1 MLKEK
6 IKSDLESAVKE
17 KKTVDVSVLRMLLAS
32 ILNKEKEKRFKL
44 SQKPGL
50 NEKKLEE
57 ESQLNQEET
66 LSVVFSETKK
76 RKESIESFEKGARA
90 DLVEKEKQELEVLKK
105 YLPEQISDEEI
116 SKMAKEAIGKLGA
129 KEMKDMGGVIK
140 EIMSQVKGRA
150 DGSRVSQIV
159 KELLGND

>member
-1 MLKEK
+1 
-6 IKSDLESAVKE
+6 
-17 KKTVDVSVLRMLLAS
+17 
-32 ILNKEKEKRFKL
+32 
-44 SQKPGL
+44 
-50 NEKKLEE
+50 
-57 ESQLNQEET
+57 
-66 LSVVFSETKK
+66 
-76 RKESIESFEKGARA
+76 
-90 DLVEKEKQELEVLKK
+90 LVEKEKQELEVLKK

-116 SKMAKEAIGKLGA
+116 SKMAKEAIGKLGG